1 MDACLV
7 RVMKARKSTIMTS
20 LVEEVLKLVNLFK
33 PDLKMIKK
41 RIESLVERSYMRR
54 EEDRKTFTY
63 IPWVFY

>member
-1 MDACLV
+1 
-7 RVMKARKSTIMTS
+7 MKARKSTIMTS

-63 IPWVFY
+63 IP